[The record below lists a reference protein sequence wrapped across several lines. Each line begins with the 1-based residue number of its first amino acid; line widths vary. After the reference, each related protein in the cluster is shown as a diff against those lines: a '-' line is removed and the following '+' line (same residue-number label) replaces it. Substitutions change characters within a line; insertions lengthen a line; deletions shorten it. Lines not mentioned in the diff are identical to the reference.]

1 MNRLDFSS
9 VMAAIRY
16 YISSDHGLNQGEL
29 LDELFYSLHAE
40 SKEPII
46 FDGAS
51 VNRWLKGTERVS
63 PIISQYYL
71 KKRNREKL
79 AYDIEQYILPL
90 MYDSDMAVQE
100 LYRLTVQDA
109 TISDRQ
115 KKKLLKGYPCD
126 TEQDAACLIATLLCF
141 AMERSFVR
149 RTPGNTALMAT
160 GSFSPAS
167 ADFIPNNPVP
177 VPCRHFCGREEE
189 LSVLHDLL
197 NEHSKVFISGIP
209 GIGKSELA
217 KAYAKQH
224 KADYTNIVYLYYTG
238 SLREDI
244 TRMDFADDL
253 PDDTDEVRYQRHAR
267 FLRTLKEDTL
277 LIVDNFN
284 VTAGEDNLLAEVMVY
299 RCKVLFATRC
309 RFDEYPMLEL
319 SEIIDKQI
327 LLRLMSNFYSEAA
340 QHQGTLLQIID
351 AVHSHTLAIELAA
364 RLLETGMLESHAL
377 LAKLQAEKAAFNAVD
392 TVNIHKDGRST
403 KATYYRHIHTLF
415 SLYQLATADQNVMR
429 SLCFTPPNGISARL
443 LAKWL
448 RQDRLNTI
456 NSLIEMGFIQAQP
469 GRIVVLHPLVQE
481 VAQEELKPSIQNC
494 RTLLDS
500 LHEICLRHGE
510 ETPHA
515 QAAMQTIEG
524 IVTHAIK
531 DDSAYYL
538 HFVEDAIPFAE
549 KYRCQYGIAVL
560 VHEMESLLA
569 DSTLGTQDD
578 RALLLSYQVLCAD
591 SPVAAI
597 RLQEQALS
605 LLTNITADNAL
616 LASNLHA
623 NLGGM
628 YRESGNHIKAKEH
641 MEASITL
648 LRQYDMLAC
657 HDSIPQ
663 VVNYAVLLSEMGQP
677 GKAITVLEQVEKFVQ
692 EYNSAVC
699 MDTAAIHEAIG
710 NIYLMTGNV
719 EQAAIQHR
727 KCLAIYSSLF
737 PDQPDMLSAKQADFR
752 MLYEQVG
759 AYIAPSIP
767 RIA

>member
-9 VMAAIRY
+9 IMAVIRY
-16 YISSDHGLNQGEL
+16 YISPDHGMNQVEL

-51 VNRWLKGTERVS
+51 VNRWMKGTERVS
-63 PIISQYYL
+63 PIISRYYL
-71 KKRNREKL
+71 KRLNREKL
-79 AYDIEQYILPL
+79 ANDIEQYILSL

-100 LYRLTVQDA
+100 LYRLAVQDS

-115 KKKLLKGYPCD
+115 KKKLLKAYPCD
-126 TEQDAACLIATLLCF
+126 TEHTSAQLIATLLCF
-141 AMERSFVR
+141 AMERTFVR

-177 VPCRHFCGREEE
+177 VPCRHFCGRDAE

-217 KAYAKQH
+217 KGYAKQH
-224 KADYTNIVYLYYTG
+224 KADYTNIVHLYYTG

-244 TRMDFADDL
+244 TRMDFVDDL
-253 PDDTDEVRYQRHAR
+253 PDDTDEVRYQRHDR

-284 VTAGEDNLLAEVMVY
+284 ATAAEDDLLAEVMAY
-299 RCKVLFATRC
+299 RCKVLFTTRS

-319 SEIIDKQI
+319 SEIIDKQT
-327 LLRLMSNFYSEAA
+327 LLHLMGCFYWEAA

-351 AVHSHTLAIELAA
+351 AVHGHTLAIELAA
-364 RLLETGMLESHAL
+364 RLLETGMLEPHAL
-377 LAKLQAEKAAFNAVD
+377 LAKLQAEKAAFADPD
-392 TVNIHKDGRST
+392 TVTIHKDGRST

-415 SLYQLATADQNVMR
+415 SLYQLATAEQDVMR

-448 RQDRLNTI
+448 QQDSLNTI
-456 NSLIEMGFIQAQP
+456 NSLIEMGFIQSQP
-469 GRIVVLHPLVQE
+469 GRIIALHPLVQE
-481 VAQEELKPSIQNC
+481 IALEELKSSIQNC
-494 RTLLDS
+494 HTLLDS
-500 LHEICLRHGE
+500 LHQICLRHGE
-510 ETPHA
+510 ESPHV
-515 QAAMQTIEG
+515 QVTMQTIEG

-538 HFVEDAIPFAE
+538 RFVEDAIPFAE

-560 VHEMESLLA
+560 VHEMESLLTN
-569 DSTLGTQDD
+569 SNLGTQED
-578 RALLLSYQVLCAD
+578 RALLLSYQAMCAD
-591 SPVAAI
+591 TPTSAI
-597 RLQEQALS
+597 GLQEQALS
-605 LLTNITADNAL
+605 LLPNITADNAL
-616 LASNLHA
+616 LSSNLHA

-628 YRESGNHIKAKEH
+628 YRESGSYIKAKEH
-641 MEASITL
+641 MEAAITF
-648 LRQYDMLAC
+648 LRQYDLLAC

-663 VVNYAVLLSEMGQP
+663 VVNYALLLSEMGQP
-677 GKAITVLEQVEKFVQ
+677 DKAIAVLEQVEKVVQ
-692 EYNSAVC
+692 KHNSAVC
-699 MDTAAIHEAIG
+699 MDNAAIYEAIG
-710 NIYLMTGNV
+710 NTYLMTGNV

-727 KCLAIYSSLF
+727 KCLAIYAELF
-737 PDQPDMLSAKQADFR
+737 PDQPNMLSAKQSDLR

-759 AYIAPSIP
+759 TYIAPSIP

>member
-9 VMAAIRY
+9 ILAVIRY
-16 YISSDHGLNQGEL
+16 YISPDHGMNQGEL

-40 SKEPII
+40 SKEPIV

-51 VNRWLKGTERVS
+51 VNRWLKGTERIS
-63 PIISQYYL
+63 PVISRYYL

-79 AYDIEQYILPL
+79 ADDIEQYILPL

-100 LYRLTVQDA
+100 LYKLTVQDT
-109 TISDRQ
+109 TISDR
-115 KKKLLKGYPCD
+115 KKNKLLKGYPCD
-126 TEQDAACLIATLLCF
+126 TEQESAQLIATLLCF
-141 AMERSFVR
+141 AMERTFVR
-149 RTPGNTALMAT
+149 RTAANTVLMAT
-160 GSFSPAS
+160 GSLSPAS
-167 ADFIPNNPVP
+167 ADFILSNPVP
-177 VPCRHFCGREEE
+177 VPCRHFCGRDAE
-189 LSVLHDLL
+189 LSILHDLL
-197 NEHSKVFISGIP
+197 NEHGKVFISGIP

-224 KADYTNIVYLYYTG
+224 KADYTNIVHLYYTG
-238 SLREDI
+238 NLREDI
-244 TRMDFADDL
+244 TRMDFVDDL
-253 PDDTDEVRYQRHAR
+253 PDDTDEVRYQRHDR

-284 VTAGEDNLLAEVMVY
+284 VTAGEDDLLAEVMAY
-299 RCKVLFATRC
+299 RCKVLFTTRC

-319 SEIIDKQI
+319 YEINDKQT
-327 LLRLMSNFYSEAA
+327 LLHLMSNFYSEAE
-340 QHQGTLLQIID
+340 QHQNTLKQIID
-351 AVHSHTLAIELAA
+351 AVYSHTLAVELVA
-364 RLLETGMLESHAL
+364 RLLETGMLAPHAL
-377 LAKLQAEKAAFNAVD
+377 LAKLQAEKAAFNVAD
-392 TVNIHKDGRST
+392 TVNIHKDGHCT

-448 RQDRLNTI
+448 RQNNLNTI
-456 NSLIEMGFIQAQP
+456 NGLIEMGFVQAQP
-469 GRIVVLHPLVQE
+469 GRIVALHPLVQE
-481 VAQEELKPSIQNC
+481 IALEELKSSIQNC

-510 ETPHA
+510 ESPHV
-515 QAAMQTIEG
+515 QVTMQTIEG

-531 DDSAYYL
+531 NDSAYCL
-538 HFVEDAIPFAE
+538 RFVEDAIPFAE
-549 KYRCQYGIAVL
+549 KYRCQRGVVAL
-560 VHEMESLLA
+560 VHEMEVLLA
-569 DSTLGTQDD
+569 DSTLGALND
-578 RALLLSYQVLCAD
+578 RALLLSYQALCAN

-597 RLQEQALS
+597 HLQEQALS
-605 LLTNITADNAL
+605 MLSNITADNAL

-628 YRESGNHIKAKEH
+628 YRESGSYIKAKEH
-641 MEASITL
+641 MEAAITL
-648 LRQYDMLAC
+648 LRQYDLLAC
-657 HDSIPQ
+657 HDSILQ

-677 GKAITVLEQVEKFVQ
+677 DKAITVLEQVEKVVQ
-692 EYNSAVC
+692 EHNSAVC
-699 MDTAAIHEAIG
+699 MDNAAIHEAIG
-710 NIYLMTGNV
+710 NTYLMTGNV

-727 KCLAIYSSLF
+727 KCLAIYAELF
-737 PDQPDMLSAKQADFR
+737 LDQPDMLSAKQADLR

-759 AYIAPSIP
+759 TYIASSIP

>member
-9 VMAAIRY
+9 VMAIIRH
-16 YISSDHGLNQGEL
+16 YISPDHGMNQGEL
-29 LDELFYSLHAE
+29 LGELFYSFHAE

-63 PIISQYYL
+63 PVISRYYL

-79 AYDIEQYILPL
+79 FNNIEQYILPL
-90 MYDSDMAVQE
+90 MYDSNMAVQE

-126 TEQDAACLIATLLCF
+126 TEQESAQLVATLLCF
-141 AMERSFVR
+141 AMERTFVR

-160 GSFSPAS
+160 GSLSAAS
-167 ADFIPNNPVP
+167 ADFILSNRVP
-177 VPCRHFCGREEE
+177 TPCRHFCGRDAE

-224 KADYTNIVYLYYTG
+224 KADYTNIVHLYYTG

-244 TRMDFADDL
+244 TRMDFVDDL
-253 PDDTDEVRYQRHAR
+253 ADDDTDMRYQRHAR

-284 VTAGEDNLLAEVMVY
+284 VTAAEDDLLAEIMAY
-299 RCKVLFATRC
+299 RCKVLFTSRC
-309 RFDEYPMLEL
+309 SFAEYPTLEL
-319 SEIIDKQI
+319 HEISDKQT
-327 LLRLMSNFYSEAA
+327 LLHLMSNFYSEAA

-364 RLLETGMLESHAL
+364 RLLETGMLESHTL
-377 LAKLQAEKAAFNAVD
+377 LAKLQAEKAAFNVAD
-392 TVNIHKDGRST
+392 TVNIHKDGRNT

-415 SLYQLATADQNVMR
+415 SLYQLAAAEQDVMR
-429 SLCFTPPNGISARL
+429 SLCFTPPGGISARL
-443 LAKWL
+443 LANWL
-448 RQDRLNTI
+448 QQGSLNTI

-469 GRIVVLHPLVQE
+469 GRIVALHPLVQE
-481 VAQEELKPSIQNC
+481 IALEELKSSIQNC

-510 ETPHA
+510 ESPHV
-515 QAAMQTIEG
+515 QVTMQTIEG

-560 VHEMESLLA
+560 VHEMESLLTN
-569 DSTLGTQDD
+569 SNLGTQED
-578 RALLLSYQVLCAD
+578 RALLLSYQAMCAD
-591 SPVAAI
+591 TPTSAI
-597 RLQEQALS
+597 GLQEQALT
-605 LLTNITADNAL
+605 LLAEITPDNAL
-616 LASNLHA
+616 LASNIHA

-628 YRESGNHIKAKEH
+628 YRESGSYTKAKEH
-641 MEASITL
+641 MEAAITL
-648 LRQYDMLAC
+648 LRQYDLWAY

-663 VVNYAVLLSEMGQP
+663 VVNYATLLSEMSQP
-677 GKAITVLEQVEKFVQ
+677 DKAITVLEQVEKVVQ
-692 EYNSAVC
+692 EHNSAVC
-699 MDTAAIHEAIG
+699 MDNAAIHESMG
-710 NIYLMTGNV
+710 NTYLMTGNV
-719 EQAAIQHR
+719 ELAAIQHR
-727 KCLAIYSSLF
+727 KCLAIYAELF
-737 PDQPDMLSAKQADFR
+737 LDQPNMLSAKQADLR

-759 AYIAPSIP
+759 AYIAPSP
-767 RIA
+767 SRIA

>member
-9 VMAAIRY
+9 VMAIIRH
-16 YISSDHGLNQGEL
+16 YISPDHGMNQGEL
-29 LDELFYSLHAE
+29 LDELFYSLHTE

-63 PIISQYYL
+63 PVISRYYL

-79 AYDIEQYILPL
+79 FNDIEQYILPL
-90 MYDSDMAVQE
+90 MYDSNMAVQE

-126 TEQDAACLIATLLCF
+126 TEQESAQLVATLLCF
-141 AMERSFVR
+141 AMERTFVR
-149 RTPGNTALMAT
+149 RTAENTLLMAT
-160 GSFSPAS
+160 GSLSPAS
-167 ADFIPNNPVP
+167 ADFILNNHVP
-177 VPCRHFCGREEE
+177 TPCRHFCGRDEE

-224 KADYTNIVYLYYTG
+224 KADYTNIVHLYYTG

-244 TRMDFADDL
+244 TRMDFVDDL
-253 PDDTDEVRYQRHAR
+253 PDDTDDVRYQRHTR

-284 VTAGEDNLLAEVMVY
+284 ATATEDALLAEIIAY
-299 RCKVLFATRC
+299 RCKVLFTTRC

-319 SEIIDKQI
+319 HEISDKQI
-327 LLRLMSNFYSEAA
+327 LLHLMNNFYSEVAK
-340 QHQGTLLQIID
+340 HQDTLQQIINT
-351 AVHSHTLAIELAA
+351 VHSHTLAVELAA
-364 RLLETGMLESHAL
+364 RLLETGMLEPHAL
-377 LAKLQAEKAAFNAVD
+377 LAKLQAEKVAFNAVD
-392 TVNIHKDGRST
+392 TVNIHKDGRNT

-415 SLYQLATADQNVMR
+415 SLYQLATAKQDVMR
-429 SLCFTPPNGISARL
+429 ALCFTPATGISARL

-448 RQDRLNTI
+448 RQDSLNTI
-456 NSLIEMGFIQAQP
+456 NGLIEMGFVHSQP
-469 GRIVVLHPLVQE
+469 GRIIALHPLVQE
-481 VAQEELKPSIQNC
+481 IALEELKPSIQSC

-500 LHEICLRHGE
+500 LHEICLLHGE

-515 QAAMQTIEG
+515 QAAMHTIEG

-538 HFVEDAIPFAE
+538 HFVEDAIPFTE
-549 KYRCQYGIAVL
+549 KYRCQRSIVAL
-560 VHEMESLLA
+560 VHEMEVLLA
-569 DSTLGTQDD
+569 DSTLGALND
-578 RALLLSYQVLCAD
+578 RALLLSYQAMCAD

-597 RLQEQALS
+597 HLQEQALT

-616 LASNLHA
+616 LASNIHA

-628 YRESGNHIKAKEH
+628 YRESGSYTKAKEH
-641 MEASITL
+641 MEAAITL
-648 LRQYDMLAC
+648 LRQYDLLAC

-663 VVNYAVLLSEMGQP
+663 VVNYALLLSEIGQP
-677 GKAITVLEQVEKFVQ
+677 DKAIAVLEQVEKVVQ
-692 EYNSAVC
+692 AHNSAIC
-699 MDTAAIHEAIG
+699 MDMAAIYEAIG
-710 NIYLMTGNV
+710 STYLMTGNV

-727 KCLAIYSSLF
+727 KCLAIYAELF
-737 PDQPDMLSAKQADFR
+737 PDQPDMLASKQSDLR

-759 AYIAPSIP
+759 AYIAPSP
-767 RIA
+767 SRIA

>member
-9 VMAAIRY
+9 VLAVIRY
-16 YISSDHGLNQGEL
+16 YISPDHGMNQGEL

-46 FDGAS
+46 FDGAA

-63 PIISQYYL
+63 PIISRYYL

-79 AYDIEQYILPL
+79 ADDIEQYILPL

-100 LYRLTVQDA
+100 LNRLTVQDA

-115 KKKLLKGYPCD
+115 KKKLLKAYPCD
-126 TEQDAACLIATLLCF
+126 IEQDAACLIATLLCF
-141 AMERSFVR
+141 SMERTFVR

-160 GSFSPAS
+160 GSLSPAS
-167 ADFIPNNPVP
+167 AEFILNNRVP
-177 VPCRHFCGREEE
+177 TPCRHFCGRDEE

-197 NEHSKVFISGIP
+197 NEHGKVFVTGIP

-224 KADYTNIVYLYYTG
+224 KVDYTNIVHLYYTG
-238 SLREDI
+238 GLRENI
-244 TRMDFADDL
+244 ACMDFVDDL
-253 PDDTDEVRYQRHAR
+253 PDDTTDARYERHAR
-267 FLRTLKEDTL
+267 FLHTLKEDTL

-284 VTAGEDNLLAEVMVY
+284 VTTAEDDLLGDVMAY
-299 RCKVLFATRC
+299 RCKVLFTTRC
-309 RFDEYPMLEL
+309 RIDEYPTLEL
-319 SEIIDKQI
+319 NEISDQQT
-327 LLRLMSNFYSEAA
+327 LLHFMGDFYSEAA
-340 QHQGTLLQIID
+340 QHQATLRQIID
-351 AVHSHTLAIELAA
+351 AVHSHTLAVELAA
-364 RLLETGMLESHAL
+364 CLLETGMLEPHSL
-377 LAKLQAEKAAFNAVD
+377 LMKLQAEKVAFADPD
-392 TVNIHKDGRST
+392 TVTIHKDGHST

-415 SLYQLATADQNVMR
+415 SLYHLTTAEQDVMR
-429 SLCFTPPNGISARL
+429 SLCFTPAAGISARL

-448 RQDRLNTI
+448 QQDNLNTI
-456 NSLIEMGFIQAQP
+456 NSLIEMGFVQSQP

-515 QAAMQTIEG
+515 QAAMHTIED
-524 IVTHAIK
+524 IVTQAIK

-538 HFVEDAIPFAE
+538 RFVEDAIPFAE
-549 KYRCQYGIAVL
+549 KYRCQRGVVVL

-569 DSTLGTQDD
+569 DSILGTQDD
-578 RALLLSYQVLCAD
+578 RALLLSYQALCAN

-597 RLQEQALS
+597 HLQEQALT
-605 LLTNITADNAL
+605 LLTDITADNAL

-628 YRESGNHIKAKEH
+628 YRESGSYIKAKEH
-641 MEASITL
+641 MEAAITL
-648 LRQYDMLAC
+648 LRQYDLLAC

-663 VVNYAVLLSEMGQP
+663 VVNYALLLSEMGQP
-677 GKAITVLEQVEKFVQ
+677 DKAIAVLEQVEKVVQ

-699 MDTAAIHEAIG
+699 MDTAAIHEAMG
-710 NIYLMTGNV
+710 NTYIMTGNM

-727 KCLAIYSSLF
+727 KCLAIYSTLF
-737 PDQPDMLSAKQADFR
+737 PDQPDILSAKQADLQ
-752 MLYEQVG
+752 MLYEQVSTH
-759 AYIAPSIP
+759 IAPSIP

>member
-9 VMAAIRY
+9 VMTIIRH
-16 YISSDHGLNQGEL
+16 YISPDHGLNQTEL
-29 LDELFYSLHAE
+29 LEELFYSLHTE
-40 SKEPII
+40 SREPLI
-46 FDGAS
+46 FDSAS
-51 VNRWLKGTERVS
+51 INRWLKGTERVS
-63 PIISQYYL
+63 PVISRYYL

-79 AYDIEQYILPL
+79 FNDIEQYILPL
-90 MYDSDMAVQE
+90 MYDSYMAVQE

-115 KKKLLKGYPCD
+115 KKKLLKGYPCN
-126 TEQDAACLIATLLCF
+126 TEQESAQLVATLLCF
-141 AMERSFVR
+141 AMERTFVR
-149 RTPGNTALMAT
+149 RTAANTGLMAT
-160 GSFSPAS
+160 DSLSPAS
-167 ADFIPNNPVP
+167 ADFILNNRVP
-177 VPCRHFCGREEE
+177 VPCRHFCGRDAE
-189 LSVLHDLL
+189 LSILHDLL

-224 KADYTNIVYLYYTG
+224 KADYTNIVHLYYTG

-244 TRMDFADDL
+244 TRMDFVDDL

-284 VTAGEDNLLAEVMVY
+284 VTVEEDDLLAEIMAY
-299 RCKVLFATRC
+299 RCKVLFTTRC

-319 SEIIDKQI
+319 REINDKQT
-327 LLRLMSNFYSEAA
+327 LLHLMSNFYSEAA

-351 AVHSHTLAIELAA
+351 AVHSHTLAVELAA
-364 RLLETGMLESHAL
+364 RLLETGMLEPHAL
-377 LAKLQAEKAAFNAVD
+377 LAKLQAEKAAFNAAD
-392 TVNIHKDGRST
+392 TVNIHKDGHST

-415 SLYQLATADQNVMR
+415 SLCQLTAAEQDVMR
-429 SLCFTPPNGISARL
+429 SLYFTPPTGISARL

-448 RQDRLNTI
+448 QQDDLNTI

-515 QAAMQTIEG
+515 QAAMHTIED
-524 IVTHAIK
+524 IVTQAIK

-538 HFVEDAIPFAE
+538 RFVEDAIPFTE
-549 KYRCQYGIAVL
+549 KYRCQRSIVAL

-569 DSTLGTQDD
+569 DSILGTQDD
-578 RALLLSYQVLCAD
+578 RALLLSYQALCAN
-591 SPVAAI
+591 SPVVAI
-597 RLQEQALS
+597 HLQEQALT

-616 LASNLHA
+616 LASNIHA

-628 YRESGNHIKAKEH
+628 YRESGNYTKAKEH
-641 MEASITL
+641 MEAAITL
-648 LRQYDMLAC
+648 LRQYDLLAC

-663 VVNYAVLLSEMGQP
+663 VVNYALLLSEMGQP
-677 GKAITVLEQVEKFVQ
+677 DKAIAVLEQVEKVVQ
-692 EYNSAVC
+692 EHNSAVC
-699 MDTAAIHEAIG
+699 MDTAAIHEAMG
-710 NIYLMTGNV
+710 NTYLMTGNM

-727 KCLAIYSSLF
+727 KCLAIYAELF
-737 PDQPDMLSAKQADFR
+737 PDQPDMLSAKQADLR

-759 AYIAPSIP
+759 AYIAPSMLQ
-767 RIA
+767 IA

>member
-9 VMAAIRY
+9 VMTVVRY
-16 YISSDHGLNQGEL
+16 YISPAHGMNQGEL

-40 SKEPII
+40 SKEPIF

-51 VNRWLKGTERVS
+51 INRWLKGTERVS
-63 PIISQYYL
+63 PVISRYYL

-79 AYDIEQYILPL
+79 TNDIEQYILPL
-90 MYDSDMAVQE
+90 MYDSNMAVQE

-109 TISDRQ
+109 TISDR
-115 KKKLLKGYPCD
+115 KKNKLLKGYPCD
-126 TEQDAACLIATLLCF
+126 TEQESAQLIATLLCF
-141 AMERSFVR
+141 AMERTFVR
-149 RTPGNTALMAT
+149 RTLGNMALMAT
-160 GSFSPAS
+160 GSLSSAS
-167 ADFIPNNPVP
+167 ADFILNNHVP
-177 VPCRHFCGREEE
+177 TPCRHFCGRDAE

-224 KADYTNIVYLYYTG
+224 KADYTNIVHLYYTG
-238 SLREDI
+238 NLREDI
-244 TRMDFADDL
+244 TRMDFVDDL

-284 VTAGEDNLLAEVMVY
+284 VSAGEDDLLAEVMAY
-299 RCKVLFATRC
+299 RCKVLFTTRC

-319 SEIIDKQI
+319 SEIIDKQT
-327 LLRLMSNFYSEAA
+327 LLHLMSNFYSEAA

-351 AVHSHTLAIELAA
+351 AVHSHTLAVELAA
-364 RLLETGMLESHAL
+364 RLLETGMLEPHAL
-377 LAKLQAEKAAFNAVD
+377 LAKLQAEKAAFNVAD

-403 KATYYRHIHTLF
+403 QATYYRHIHTLF
-415 SLYQLATADQNVMR
+415 SLYQLAAAEQDVMR
-429 SLCFTPPNGISARL
+429 SLCFTPPGGISTRL

-448 RQDRLNTI
+448 RQDDLNTI
-456 NSLIEMGFIQAQP
+456 NGLIEMGFIQAQP
-469 GRIVVLHPLVQE
+469 GRIIALHPLVQE
-481 VAQEELKPSIQNC
+481 IALAELKPSIQSC
-494 RTLLDS
+494 HILLDS

-510 ETPHA
+510 ETPHV
-515 QAAMQTIEG
+515 QAVMQTIEG

-538 HFVEDAIPFAE
+538 HFVEDAIPFTE
-549 KYRCQYGIAVL
+549 KYRCQRGIVAL
-560 VHEMESLLA
+560 VHEMEVLLA
-569 DSTLGTQDD
+569 DNILGALND
-578 RALLLSYQVLCAD
+578 RALLLSYQAMCAD

-605 LLTNITADNAL
+605 LLPNITADNAL

-628 YRESGNHIKAKEH
+628 YRESGNCIKAKEH
-641 MEASITL
+641 MEAAITL
-648 LRQYDMLAC
+648 LRQYDLLAC

-663 VVNYAVLLSEMGQP
+663 VVNYAMLLSEMGQP
-677 GKAITVLEQVEKFVQ
+677 DKAIAVLEQVENTVQ
-692 EYNSAVC
+692 EHNSAVC
-699 MDTAAIHEAIG
+699 MDTAAIHEAMG
-710 NIYLMTGNV
+710 NTYLMTGNV

-727 KCLAIYSSLF
+727 KCLTIYAELF
-737 PDQPDMLSAKQADFR
+737 PDQSYMLSAKEADLR
-752 MLYEQVG
+752 ILYEQVG
-759 AYIAPSIP
+759 TYFTPSIP

>member
-9 VMAAIRY
+9 VMVIIRH
-16 YISSDHGLNQGEL
+16 YISPDHGMNQGEL
-29 LDELFYSLHAE
+29 LDELFYSFHAE

-63 PIISQYYL
+63 PVISRYYL

-79 AYDIEQYILPL
+79 FNDIEQYILPL
-90 MYDSDMAVQE
+90 MYDSNMAMQE

-115 KKKLLKGYPCD
+115 KKKLLKRYPCD
-126 TEQDAACLIATLLCF
+126 TEQESAQLVATLLCF
-141 AMERSFVR
+141 AMERTFVR
-149 RTPGNTALMAT
+149 RTAENTVLMAT
-160 GSFSPAS
+160 GSLSPTS
-167 ADFIPNNPVP
+167 ADFILNNRIP
-177 VPCRHFCGREEE
+177 VPCRHFCGRDAE

-224 KADYTNIVYLYYTG
+224 KADYTNIVHLYYTG

-244 TRMDFADDL
+244 ARMDLVDDL

-284 VTAGEDNLLAEVMVY
+284 ATATEDDLLAEIMAY
-299 RCKVLFATRC
+299 RCKVLFTSRC
-309 RFDEYPMLEL
+309 SFAEYPTLEL
-319 SEIIDKQI
+319 HEISDKQT
-327 LLRLMSNFYSEAA
+327 LLHLISNFYSEAA
-340 QHQGTLLQIID
+340 QHQNILLQIID
-351 AVHSHTLAIELAA
+351 AVHGHTLAVELAA
-364 RLLETGMLESHAL
+364 RLLETGMLEPHAL
-377 LAKLQAEKAAFNAVD
+377 LMKLQAEKAAFADPD
-392 TVNIHKDGRST
+392 TVTIHKDGHSS

-415 SLYQLATADQNVMR
+415 SLYQLAAAEQDVMR

-448 RQDRLNTI
+448 RQDDLNII

-469 GRIVVLHPLVQE
+469 GRIVALHPLVQE
-481 VAQEELKPSIQNC
+481 IVLEELKPSIQNC

-500 LHEICLRHGE
+500 LHEICLFHGE
-510 ETPHA
+510 ETPHV
-515 QAAMQTIEG
+515 QAVMQTIEG

-538 HFVEDAIPFAE
+538 RFVEDAIPFAE
-549 KYRCQYGIAVL
+549 KYRCQRGVVAL
-560 VHEMESLLA
+560 VHELESLLA
-569 DSTLGTQDD
+569 DSTLGALND
-578 RALLLSYQVLCAD
+578 RALLLSYQALCAN
-591 SPVAAI
+591 SPVVAVH
-597 RLQEQALS
+597 LQEQALT
-605 LLTNITADNAL
+605 LLTDIAADNAL

-628 YRESGNHIKAKEH
+628 YRESGSYTKAKEH
-641 MEASITL
+641 MEAAITL
-648 LRQYDMLAC
+648 LRQYDLLAC

-677 GKAITVLEQVEKFVQ
+677 DKAITVLEQVEKVVQ
-692 EYNSAVC
+692 AHNSAIC
-699 MDTAAIHEAIG
+699 MDTAAIHEAMG
-710 NIYLMTGNV
+710 NTYLMTGNM

-727 KCLAIYSSLF
+727 KCLAIYAELF
-737 PDQPDMLSAKQADFR
+737 PDQPDLLAAKQAELR

-759 AYIAPSIP
+759 AYIAPSP
-767 RIA
+767 SRIA

>member
-9 VMAAIRY
+9 VMAVIRY
-16 YISSDHGLNQGEL
+16 YISPDHGMNQVEL

-63 PIISQYYL
+63 PIISRYYL
-71 KKRNREKL
+71 KRRNREKL
-79 AYDIEQYILPL
+79 ANDIAQYILSL

-115 KKKLLKGYPCD
+115 RKKLLKAYPCD
-126 TEQDAACLIATLLCF
+126 TEHTSAQLIATLLCF
-141 AMERSFVR
+141 ALERTFVR
-149 RTPGNTALMAT
+149 RTAANTALMAT
-160 GSFSPAS
+160 GSLSPAS
-167 ADFIPNNPVP
+167 ADFILSNPVP
-177 VPCRHFCGREEE
+177 VPCRHFCGRDAE
-189 LSVLHDLL
+189 LSILHDLL
-197 NEHSKVFISGIP
+197 NEHSKVFIGGIP

-224 KADYTNIVYLYYTG
+224 KADYTNIMHLYYTG

-244 TRMDFADDL
+244 TRMAFVDDL
-253 PDDTDEVRYQRHAR
+253 PDDTAGARYERHAR

-284 VTAGEDNLLAEVMVY
+284 VTAEEDDLLAEVTAY
-299 RCKVLFATRC
+299 RCKVLFTTRC
-309 RFDEYPMLEL
+309 RFDEYLMLEL
-319 SEIIDKQI
+319 HEINDKQT
-327 LLRLMSNFYSEAA
+327 LLYLMGCFYSEAV

-351 AVHSHTLAIELAA
+351 AVHSHTLAVELAA
-364 RLLETGMLESHAL
+364 RLLETGMLEPRAL
-377 LAKLQAEKAAFNAVD
+377 LEKLQVEKAAFDDPD
-392 TVNIHKDGRST
+392 TVSIHKDGHSI

-415 SLYQLATADQNVMR
+415 SLYQLTAAEQDVMR
-429 SLCFTPPNGISARL
+429 SLCFTPPGVISARL

-448 RQDRLNTI
+448 QQDDLNTI
-456 NSLIEMGFIQAQP
+456 NGLIEMGFIQAQP
-469 GRIVVLHPLVQE
+469 GRIVALHPLVQE
-481 VAQEELKPSIQNC
+481 IALEELKPSIANC
-494 RTLLDS
+494 RPLMDS
-500 LHEICLRHGE
+500 LQETCLRHGE
-510 ETPHA
+510 ESPHA
-515 QAAMQTIEG
+515 QAAIHTIED

-531 DDSAYYL
+531 NDSACYL
-538 HFVEDAIPFAE
+538 RFVEDAIPFAE
-549 KYRCQYGIAVL
+549 KYRCQRGVVAL

-569 DSTLGTQDD
+569 DSILGTQDD
-578 RALLLSYQVLCAD
+578 LTLLLSYQALCAN

-597 RLQEQALS
+597 HLQEQALM
-605 LLTNITADNAL
+605 LLTNITTDNAL
-616 LASNLHA
+616 LASNIHA

-628 YRESGNHIKAKEH
+628 YRESGNYIKAKEH
-641 MEASITL
+641 MEAAITL
-648 LRQYDMLAC
+648 LRQYDLLAC

-663 VVNYAVLLSEMGQP
+663 VVNYAMLLSEMGQP
-677 GKAITVLEQVEKFVQ
+677 DKAIAVLEQVEKVVQ
-692 EYNSAVC
+692 EHNSAVC
-699 MDTAAIHEAIG
+699 MDNAAIHEAMG
-710 NIYLMTGNV
+710 NTYLMTGNM

-727 KCLAIYSSLF
+727 KCLAIYTELF
-737 PDQPDMLSAKQADFR
+737 PDQPNMLSSKQSDLR

-759 AYIAPSIP
+759 TYIAPSIP

>member
-9 VMAAIRY
+9 IVAVIRY
-16 YISSDHGLNQGEL
+16 YISPDHGMHQSEL

-63 PIISQYYL
+63 PIISRYYL

-79 AYDIEQYILPL
+79 ADDIEQYILPL

-100 LYRLTVQDA
+100 LYRLTVQDS

-115 KKKLLKGYPCD
+115 KKKLLKAYPCD
-126 TEQDAACLIATLLCF
+126 TEQDTALLIATLLCF
-141 AMERSFVR
+141 AMERTFVR
-149 RTPGNTALMAT
+149 RTPGNMALMAT

-177 VPCRHFCGREEE
+177 VPCRHFCGRDAE
-189 LSVLHDLL
+189 LSVLHDRL

-224 KADYTNIVYLYYTG
+224 KADYTNIVHLYYTG

-244 TRMDFADDL
+244 TRMDFVDDL

-277 LIVDNFN
+277 LIMDNFN
-284 VTAGEDNLLAEVMVY
+284 ATAAKDDLLAEVMAY
-299 RCKVLFATRC
+299 RCKVLFTTRC

-319 SEIIDKQI
+319 REINDKQT
-327 LLRLMSNFYSEAA
+327 LLHLMSNFYSEAA

-351 AVHSHTLAIELAA
+351 AVHGHTLAIELAA
-364 RLLETGMLESHAL
+364 RLLETGMLEPHAL

-392 TVNIHKDGRST
+392 TVNIHKDGRNT

-415 SLYQLATADQNVMR
+415 SLYQLAAAEQDVMR

-448 RQDRLNTI
+448 RQNNLNTI
-456 NSLIEMGFIQAQP
+456 NSLFEMGFIQSQP
-469 GRIVVLHPLVQE
+469 GRIVALHPLVQE
-481 VAQEELKPSIQNC
+481 IALEELKPSVQNC
-494 RTLLDS
+494 RPLLDS
-500 LHEICLRHGE
+500 LHKICLRHGE
-510 ETPHA
+510 ESPHA
-515 QAAMQTIEG
+515 QVVMHTIEG

-538 HFVEDAIPFAE
+538 RFVEDAIPFAE
-549 KYRCQYGIAVL
+549 KYRCQRGVVAL
-560 VHEMESLLA
+560 VHEMEALLA
-569 DSTLGTQDD
+569 DNTLGALND
-578 RALLLSYQVLCAD
+578 RALLLSYQAMCAD
-591 SPVAAI
+591 IPVAAI

-605 LLTNITADNAL
+605 LLPNITADNAL
-616 LASNLHA
+616 LSSNLHA

-628 YRESGNHIKAKEH
+628 YRESGSYIKAKEH

-648 LRQYDMLAC
+648 LRQYDLLAC

-663 VVNYAVLLSEMGQP
+663 VVNYALMLSEMGQP
-677 GKAITVLEQVEKFVQ
+677 DKAITVLEQVEKVVQ
-692 EYNSAVC
+692 AHNSAIC

-710 NIYLMTGNV
+710 NTYLMTGNV

-727 KCLAIYSSLF
+727 KCLAIYAELF
-737 PDQPDMLSAKQADFR
+737 PDQPNMLSAKQADLR

-759 AYIAPSIP
+759 TYIAPSIP

>member
-9 VMAAIRY
+9 VMTIIRH
-16 YISSDHGLNQGEL
+16 YISPDHGLNQTEL
-29 LDELFYSLHAE
+29 LEELFYSLHTE
-40 SKEPII
+40 SREPLI

-63 PIISQYYL
+63 PIISRYYL
-71 KKRNREKL
+71 KKRNQEKL
-79 AYDIEQYILPL
+79 ANDIEQYILPL

-100 LYRLTVQDA
+100 LYHLTMQEA

-115 KKKLLKGYPCD
+115 KKKLLKAYPCD
-126 TEQDAACLIATLLCF
+126 TEQDTALLIATLLCF
-141 AMERSFVR
+141 AMERTFIR
-149 RTPGNTALMAT
+149 RTPGNTALMST
-160 GSFSPAS
+160 STLSPAS
-167 ADFIPNNPVP
+167 ADFILNNRVP
-177 VPCRHFCGREEE
+177 TPCRHFCGREEE
-189 LSVLHDLL
+189 LSTLHGLL
-197 NEHSKVFISGIP
+197 NEHGKAFISGIP

-224 KADYTNIVYLYYTG
+224 KADYTNIVHLYYTG
-238 SLREDI
+238 SLRENI
-244 TRMDFADDL
+244 THMVFVDDL
-253 PDDTDEVRYQRHAR
+253 PDDTSDMRFEHHAR

-277 LIVDNFN
+277 LIVDNIN
-284 VTAGEDNLLAEVMVY
+284 VAAGEDDLLAEVMAY
-299 RCKVLFATRC
+299 RCKVLFTTRC

-319 SEIIDKQI
+319 REINDKQT
-327 LLRLMSNFYSEAA
+327 LLHLMSNFYSEVA

-351 AVHSHTLAIELAA
+351 TVHGHTLAVEMAA
-364 RLLETGMLESHAL
+364 RLLETGMLEPHAL

-392 TVNIHKDGRST
+392 TVNIHKDGRNT

-415 SLYQLATADQNVMR
+415 SLYQLATAEQDVMR
-429 SLCFTPPNGISARL
+429 SLCFTPPTGISARL

-448 RQDRLNTI
+448 RQDDLNTI
-456 NSLIEMGFIQAQP
+456 NGLIEMGFIQAQP
-469 GRIVVLHPLVQE
+469 GRIVALHPLVQE
-481 VAQEELKPSIQNC
+481 IALEELKPSIQSC
-494 RTLLDS
+494 HILLDS

-510 ETPHA
+510 ESPHV
-515 QAAMQTIEG
+515 QVTMQTIEG

-538 HFVEDAIPFAE
+538 RFVEDAIPFAE
-549 KYRCQYGIAVL
+549 KYRCQHGIVAL
-560 VHEMESLLA
+560 VHEMEALLA
-569 DSTLGTQDD
+569 DSTLGTQDE
-578 RALLLSYQVLCAD
+578 RALFLSYQALCAN
-591 SPVAAI
+591 SPAAAI
-597 RLQEQALS
+597 HLQEQALT

-616 LASNLHA
+616 LASNIHA

-628 YRESGNHIKAKEH
+628 YRESGNYIKAKEH
-641 MEASITL
+641 MEAAITL
-648 LRQYDMLAC
+648 LRQYDLLAC

-663 VVNYAVLLSEMGQP
+663 VVNYALLLSEMGHP
-677 GKAITVLEQVEKFVQ
+677 DKAITVLEQVEKVVQ
-692 EYNSAVC
+692 EHNSAVC
-699 MDTAAIHEAIG
+699 MDTAAIYEAMG
-710 NIYLMTGNV
+710 NTYFMTGNV